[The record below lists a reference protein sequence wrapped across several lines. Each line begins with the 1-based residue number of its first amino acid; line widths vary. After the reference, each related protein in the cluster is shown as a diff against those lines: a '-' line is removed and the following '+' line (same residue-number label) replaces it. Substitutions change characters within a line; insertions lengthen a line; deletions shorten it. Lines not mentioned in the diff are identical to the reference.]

1 MQFPTCPT
9 AQKCANTFQYRK
21 RYGLHAMSKAS
32 RAMFRILCFN
42 TASGMDCMQFASLGS
57 VSAGTSPVSIP
68 QAVWIACNKTL
79 MDSYAVIPCFNTA
92 SGMDCMQLF
101 NEKENYITAS
111 EFQYR
116 KRYGLHAIRRRKSGG
131 GRGRVSIPQAVWI
144 ACNEKRPSVRMS
156 LPRFNTAS
164 GMDCMQYRPS
174 QPLGQLNPEA
184 GFLNGSLFLAN
195 RRNLAGFFCRQN
207 RLKTSANPVIPRK
220 LLSTGK
226 I

>member
-1 MQFPTCPT
+1 MLEVT
-9 AQKCANTFQYRK
+9 
-21 RYGLHAMSKAS
+21 GLE
-32 RAMFRILCFN
+32 
-42 TASGMDCMQFASLGS
+42 
-57 VSAGTSPVSIP
+57 VP
-68 QAVWIACNKTL
+68 
-79 MDSYAVIPCFNTA
+79 
-92 SGMDCMQLF
+92 
-101 NEKENYITAS
+101 

-116 KRYGLHAIRRRKSGG
+116 KRYGLHAIPQKFCKSQTLCCFNTASGMDCMQSDGCFCFSERRKSFNTASGMDCMQFYPVVIQLAKDMG
-131 GRGRVSIPQAVWI
+131 
-144 ACNEKRPSVRMS
+144 
-156 LPRFNTAS
+156 FNTAS

-207 RLKTSANPVIPRK
+207 RLKTSANPVISRK

>member
-1 MQFPTCPT
+1 MQFQRGNCSIQ
-9 AQKCANTFQYRK
+9 AVGLFQYRK
-21 RYGLHAMSKAS
+21 RYGLHA
-32 RAMFRILCFN
+32 I
-42 TASGMDCMQFASLGS
+42 Q
-57 VSAGTSPVSIP
+57 I
-68 QAVWIACNKTL
+68 
-79 MDSYAVIPCFNTA
+79 YAKF
-92 SGMDCMQLF
+92 SDML
-101 NEKENYITAS
+101 S

-116 KRYGLHAIRRRKSGG
+116 KRYGLHAIMSQACLKFPIG
-131 GRGRVSIPQAVWI
+131 VSIPQAVWI
-144 ACNEKRPSVRMS
+144 ACNELISTLLARMFGC
-156 LPRFNTAS
+156 FNTAS

-207 RLKTSANPVIPRK
+207 RLKTSANPVISRK

>member
-1 MQFPTCPT
+1 MKFICPLRL
-9 AQKCANTFQYRK
+9 AFQYRK
-21 RYGLHAMSKAS
+21 RYGLHAIAEEALKGTMPWPFQYRKRYGLHA
-32 RAMFRILCFN
+32 I
-42 TASGMDCMQFASLGS
+42 
-57 VSAGTSPVSIP
+57 SA
-68 QAVWIACNKTL
+68 C
-79 MDSYAVIPCFNTA
+79 DDDDY
-92 SGMDCMQLF
+92 LF
-101 NEKENYITAS
+101 D

-116 KRYGLHAIRRRKSGG
+116 KRYGLHAISRSHTSPSG
-131 GRGRVSIPQAVWI
+131 
-144 ACNEKRPSVRMS
+144 KRC
-156 LPRFNTAS
+156 FNTAS

>member
-1 MQFPTCPT
+1 MVSLDEIRYGL
-9 AQKCANTFQYRK
+9 FQYRK
-21 RYGLHAMSKAS
+21 RYGLHAMCGHLQK
-32 RAMFRILCFN
+32 
-42 TASGMDCMQFASLGS
+42 GG
-57 VSAGTSPVSIP
+57 AGIMVSIP
-68 QAVWIACNKTL
+68 QAVWIACNTSKCFTFFFQIY
-79 MDSYAVIPCFNTA
+79 SFNTA
-92 SGMDCMQLF
+92 SGMDCMQCRADAEQVQSVLVSIPQAVWIACNDKVSIRQNGDAVF
-101 NEKENYITAS
+101 QYRKRYGLHAMAPYVSAPRLAS
-111 EFQYR
+111 LFQYR
-116 KRYGLHAIRRRKSGG
+116 KRYGLHAIVSVASSKS
-131 GRGRVSIPQAVWI
+131 S
-144 ACNEKRPSVRMS
+144 
-156 LPRFNTAS
+156 PRSFNTAS